1 MGIEKQVKKIL
12 GQSGYEENR
21 NVDISEILKLYDECG
36 YVYNEQQKKFM
47 ERYAYLEIRYN
58 HSIWN
63 QEISLRLNPIEAQ
76 KVIEINRVCEYNEF
90 LDDKLLIIG
99 DIEQDNMTLFLSEKG
114 IFYSCFDDCI
124 IKWGGCFEKVLSM
137 LVNGGKGELIIMD

>member
-12 GQSGYEENR
+12 EQSGYEENR

-76 KVIEINRVCEYNEF
+76 KFIEINMVSEYNEF

-124 IKWGGCFEKVLSM
+124 IKWGECFEKALSM